1 MSAPSAS
8 MEQTRA
14 LQRPHNTF
22 ALTGQCKKTT
32 AQSGSNDRTIRPQ
45 RPHDSA
51 ASSAP
56 FQKGLQTAFFHP
68 LPQRSPDKS
77 QNATGFLKNVS
88 AFKRKHFDVWNKTF
102 RRFRKSPPE
111 GYRWQKTILFS
122 KKEAFYLESYFFFLH
137 LRQETN
143 KTFFY
148 ENNNGKYI
156 LLVAPLTTPK
166 VVRGTQP
173 CVDTWLTK

>member
-14 LQRPHNTF
+14 LQRPHNP
-22 ALTGQCKKTT
+22 ASTT
-32 AQSGSNDRTIRPQ
+32 ARFSSNDRTIQ
-45 RPHDSA
+45 PHRLHPSRRI
-51 ASSAP
+51 SRRLFP
-56 FQKGLQTAFFHP
+56 HP

-88 AFKRKHFDVWNKTF
+88 AFERKHFDVWNKTF

-111 GYRWQKTILFS
+111 GYRWQKTRLSS